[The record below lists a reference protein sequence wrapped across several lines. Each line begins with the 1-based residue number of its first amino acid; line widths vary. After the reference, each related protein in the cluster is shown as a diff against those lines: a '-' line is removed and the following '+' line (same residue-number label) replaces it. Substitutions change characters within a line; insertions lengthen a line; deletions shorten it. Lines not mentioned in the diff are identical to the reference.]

1 MLFREREL
9 MCNIDTPF
17 IIHYKFRMN
26 LLKKSIWLWII
37 LVISACQ
44 AFPLPIPTPVFTITP
59 GPSPT
64 PTATVP
70 PTPLPTPEPVVRI
83 EAGDRA
89 LFLGD
94 YELAREHY
102 LAAFTDATERA
113 LQAAAL
119 WGLGRTE
126 LADGNYQLAIDTLT
140 MLTTEHPESTYSARA
155 YFLMG
160 QAYYGLNQFQQSA
173 DAYNT
178 YMTRIPGVLD
188 GYVQE
193 YRGDALTEAQD
204 YANARNAYEA
214 AHGASRLDD
223 GLDLQIKIAQTR
235 ASFGDYAGA
244 LALYDQIA
252 AASTDDFVKAQ
263 MYYLAGNAHTALGQT
278 SEAQA
283 RYLYTVENYPLS
295 YYAYLGLVE
304 LVDADVPVDD
314 LDRGIVD
321 YSAQQYDVA
330 LAAFDRYIAANPVND
345 GTAHYYRAQ
354 TLRDL
359 QRTQEAIDE
368 LDLFIANYTA
378 HPYWTEAWGEKSVL
392 QWVELNDYQAG
403 VQTLLDFVAAVP
415 ESPFSGNYLMDAAR
429 IIERDG
435 RLEEAAQTWE
445 RVANEY
451 PANEQAATALFLA
464 GISRYRLADYAGAL
478 TAFQRDL
485 LLSTAPEERARAYLW
500 IGKTQTQ
507 LGDSAS
513 AQASWQ
519 QGQAVD
525 PTGYYSVRARD
536 LLVGRAPFEIPPS
549 MNLNP
554 DLAKE
559 RKDAEAW
566 VRVTFNLPPETDLTG
581 PGTLA
586 QDERFIRGTE
596 LWELGM
602 YGEARLEFE
611 SLREFVTTNAEN
623 SFRLANH
630 LTEIGLYRSAILA
643 AREVL
648 TLAGLDSQPAS
659 LTAPAYFN
667 HIRYGL
673 YYPELI
679 IPASQQYGHDPL
691 FMFSVIRHE
700 SRFEGFV
707 SSTAGAHGLMQV
719 IPPTGAE
726 IATELNWP
734 PNYAAED
741 LYRPNV
747 SVRFGA
753 YYLGKN
759 RDQLGHNLYAAL
771 AGYNSGP
778 GNAAVW
784 KELAGDDLDL
794 LLEIIRFQETRDYI
808 RFIYENYNTY
818 RTLYSPI
825 Q

>member
-1 MLFREREL
+1 